1 MKSDHWNEHFDPR
14 ILAVPALA
22 FFGGAVAGRI
32 LGLRGLLRGAM
43 AALALGTAG
52 RRLLDDPSKTARLA
66 RSPKPIRRAV
76 HRRTSL
82 KKSLARRRG

>member
-1 MKSDHWNEHFDPR
+1 MKTDHWHDHFDPR

-32 LGLRGLLRGAM
+32 LGLRGLMRGAM

-52 RRLLDDPSKTARLA
+52 RRFFDEPGKPARVAGARKPVRRAAQRRTAQKKSPA
-66 RSPKPIRRAV
+66 RS
-76 HRRTSL
+76 
-82 KKSLARRRG
+82 RG